1 MANSETSDAPAQ
13 RPVHVIDHFPVRASI
28 WRNTAET
35 GVVWYSATVTK
46 RYKLTASAPAGQ
58 PNYGATH
65 RLSAD
70 DLLPAAQALEAAYA
84 WIQKRRHD
92 EYVEATN
99 FSSEQ

>member
-1 MANSETSDAPAQ
+1 MAHADNSESLTQ
-13 RPVHVIDHFPVRASI
+13 RPVHVIDHYPVRASI

-46 RYKLTASAPAGQ
+46 RYKLTASALAGHA
-58 PNYGATH
+58 NYGTTH
-65 RLSAD
+65 SLSAD
-70 DLLPAAQALEAAYA
+70 DLLPAAQALEAAYT

-99 FSSEQ
+99 FSPEH